1 MKNKVSILMT
11 VYNAEK
17 YLKQSI
23 YSVINQTYKNWELII
38 VDDCSTDKSL
48 SIIKRFKNKK
58 FRIFPLKKK
67 IGRTKALNFGLKK
80 IKGNYVAILDADDIS
95 NKKRIETQIN
105 FFKKNNKDFLV
116 GSWYKIIDKHGK
128 FVKLIKT
135 NTDINKI
142 YEKMTV
148 NNIFCHSSIM
158 FRKKLLFK
166 IGGYPK
172 ELTYSQDY
180 GFILKSMKIRV
191 PKIIPKLLTISRRHD
206 ESMTYYNKLKKYI
219 NLDKIIVLIYIF
231 KNFKFNLYSGML
243 WNLRFFKSL
252 FEFFMIKLFTIFKV

>member
-105 FFKKNNKDFLV
+105 FFKKII
-116 GSWYKIIDKHGK
+116 KI
-128 FVKLIKT
+128 F
-135 NTDINKI
+135 
-142 YEKMTV
+142 
-148 NNIFCHSSIM
+148 
-158 FRKKLLFK
+158 
-166 IGGYPK
+166 
-172 ELTYSQDY
+172 
-180 GFILKSMKIRV
+180 
-191 PKIIPKLLTISRRHD
+191 
-206 ESMTYYNKLKKYI
+206 
-219 NLDKIIVLIYIF
+219 
-231 KNFKFNLYSGML
+231 
-243 WNLRFFKSL
+243 
-252 FEFFMIKLFTIFKV
+252 